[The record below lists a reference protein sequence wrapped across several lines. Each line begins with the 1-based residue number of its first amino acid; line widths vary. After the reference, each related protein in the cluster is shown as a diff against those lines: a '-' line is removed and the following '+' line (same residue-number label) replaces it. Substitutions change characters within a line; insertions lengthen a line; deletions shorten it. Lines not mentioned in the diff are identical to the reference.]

1 MQKSALQKGSH
12 YWKLLFVYS
21 LSKQFIHLKQRFKL
35 MGKQIIAFH
44 FLNPQILRI
53 YLLNET
59 ADDEVALEFAA
70 KAK

>member
-1 MQKSALQKGSH
+1 
-12 YWKLLFVYS
+12 
-21 LSKQFIHLKQRFKL
+21 